1 MIDELERLAARR
13 GQRVKPRLKSFLAWL
28 KAHRIESGQGIRI
41 RRTINGTIVSANI
54 PNPVFLG
61 AFTVSLVEGGQF
73 SVARGFV
80 NGIEPKINGVPITGQ
95 DEKPRPT
102 LKVPQSFD
110 QSGRAWAL
118 VEVKINEKTLRI
130 DQEDPESVVIKAD
143 KSLASGDRL
152 VGRHPIAMF
161 VQADGG
167 QIIKYQLS
175 YFSLRHAF
183 NKRHFFV
190 PA

>member
-1 MIDELERLAARR
+1 MIDELERLTARR
-13 GQRVKPRLKSFLAWL
+13 GQRVKPRLKSFIAWL
-28 KAHRIESGQGIRI
+28 KAHRIESGRGIRI

-61 AFTVSLVEGGQF
+61 AFTVSLVDGGQF

-80 NGIEPKINGVPITGQ
+80 NGIEPKINGVPITGEG
-95 DEKPRPT
+95 EKPRPT

-110 QSGRAWAL
+110 KNGRAWAL
-118 VEVKINEKTLRI
+118 IEVKINKNSLRI
-130 DQEDPESVVIKAD
+130 DPEDPESVVIKAD
-143 KSLASGDRL
+143 KSLTSSDRL

-161 VQADGG
+161 VQVGSG
-167 QIIKYQLS
+167 QVIKYQLS

-183 NKRHFFV
+183 NNRHFFV